1 MSVNKMSTFFMLT
14 ATQQILATKDKKQ
27 TIRSLLQRLTG
38 QLSSTAEELKPEV
51 VEGLAQL
58 IQCATGSQA

>member
-1 MSVNKMSTFFMLT
+1 MLT

-38 QLSSTAEELKPEV
+38 QLSSIAEELKPEV

-58 IQCATGSQA
+58 IQCATGS